1 VSTGADAES
10 RLGIEALGLSNR
22 SRNVL
27 RRHGI
32 ETIQQLLSRSLKSL
46 QKLDG
51 FGDRAT
57 WEVCGALRR
66 LGFSLNPEPVSGVKP
81 SKASVAYLERLRD
94 EFAIQAMGALIA
106 EPPWGGSRSLVSSWA
121 DRSGEG
127 PGTPDRYAFAAYAM
141 ADAML
146 RARSK

>member
-1 VSTGADAES
+1 MSAGADTEL
-10 RLGIEALGLSNR
+10 RIGIEALGLSNR

-32 ETIQQLLSRSLKSL
+32 ETIQQLLGRSLKSL

-66 LGFSLNPEPVSGVKP
+66 LGFSLSPEPVSGQRP

-94 EFAIQAMGALIA
+94 EFAIEAMGRLLRIWRT
-106 EPPWGGSRSLVSSWA
+106 ELSE
-121 DRSGEG
+121 DGEIMRITG
-127 PGTPDRYAFAAYAM
+127 DEGGTPDAIAEEAYYMAA
-141 ADAML
+141 AML